1 MLVFVVWY
9 TPGAPSMPEMEEK
22 MFLKDAALVDLLT
35 SLQPAVPVLCYLIH
49 GVIDMQVLLADPMLS
64 TKVL

>member
-1 MLVFVVWY
+1 
-9 TPGAPSMPEMEEK
+9 MPEMEEK

-35 SLQPAVPVLCYLIH
+35 SLQLAVPVLCYLIH

-64 TKVL
+64 TKVF